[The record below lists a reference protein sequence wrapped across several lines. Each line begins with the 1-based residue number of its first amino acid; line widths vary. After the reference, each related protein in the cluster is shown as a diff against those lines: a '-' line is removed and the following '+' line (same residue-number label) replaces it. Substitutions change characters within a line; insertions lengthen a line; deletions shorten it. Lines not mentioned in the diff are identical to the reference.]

1 MGISTSASVTDDAAS
16 QDLRQTVASSS
27 VVGEASSPSRGPS
40 RRSASRRPG
49 PPHTLCY
56 HTRARSSSKRRPCAH
71 GCERKKH
78 RKIKLKPPTA
88 FTNVSLFPKNKVGDG
103 ASPEAAAAG
112 DEAATAAHAGDAEAG
127 AEAATAAHAEDGGD
141 AGSER
146 PNSASTVAAEAGDE
160 AATAATSSRAASAR
174 DIGVGRNGVG
184 WQRAVDRPA
193 ASSRSATSCRA
204 AARS

>member
-78 RKIKLKPPTA
+78 RKIKLK
-88 FTNVSLFPKNKVGDG
+88 
-103 ASPEAAAAG
+103 
-112 DEAATAAHAGDAEAG
+112 H
-127 AEAATAAHAEDGGD
+127 
-141 AGSER
+141 R
-146 PNSASTVAAEAGDE
+146 P
-160 AATAATSSRAASAR
+160 
-174 DIGVGRNGVG
+174 
-184 WQRAVDRPA
+184 QRPLWTRC
-193 ASSRSATSCRA
+193 S
-204 AARS
+204 AARCPHLRRLRRVRRLQPRHRPLRLRRVRRRRPRHRPPRSPWTRCSAARCPHLSCTRRVRWLRPRHQPQRPPWTRCSAARCPHLSFPRRVRRLQPRHQPPRPPWTR

>member
-88 FTNVSLFPKNKVGDG
+88 FTHVSLFPPTHPGLAARRPR
-103 ASPEAAAAG
+103 AS
-112 DEAATAAHAGDAEAG
+112 ATPAPRGSSTVPVATLVSQQRSPAAAHAAPG
-127 AEAATAAHAEDGGD
+127 
-141 AGSER
+141 
-146 PNSASTVAAEAGDE
+146 AAECRCQLKA
-160 AATAATSSRAASAR
+160 SR
-174 DIGVGRNGVG
+174 NY
-184 WQRAVDRPA
+184 
-193 ASSRSATSCRA
+193 
-204 AARS
+204 